1 MGAVASRGPITPP
14 DTLTLETG
22 DVVLDQ
28 ADADNDGNC
37 RAAPPG
43 DGASAGCKA
52 GTSLRF
58 RRLAG
63 IAR

>member
-1 MGAVASRGPITPP
+1 MDAVASRGPITPP
-14 DTLTLETG
+14 DKLTLETG
-22 DVVLDQ
+22 SAVLDQ
-28 ADADNDGNC
+28 ADAGSYGNC
-37 RAAPPG
+37 RAALPG